1 MRLRSNDEL
10 SKKINT
16 WSITNLVV
24 MTLEQLDNP
33 KPFRNF
39 KRTIDNS
46 SQRTQWFDFRLN
58 AHIKFVEKQWK
69 EMDSGS

>member
-1 MRLRSNDEL
+1 
-10 SKKINT
+10 
-16 WSITNLVV
+16 